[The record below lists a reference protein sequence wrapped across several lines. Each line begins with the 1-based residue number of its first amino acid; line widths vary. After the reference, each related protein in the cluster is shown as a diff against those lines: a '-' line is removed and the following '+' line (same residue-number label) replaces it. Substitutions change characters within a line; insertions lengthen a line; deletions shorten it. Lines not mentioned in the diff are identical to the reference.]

1 MIFDTPA
8 FAVGG
13 FDTATSRSVT
23 FFQRNRGA
31 CLPAGVASCKG
42 IRSGKSRRAA
52 KLVAPMKAIRFHQ
65 HGGPEALRYEDAPT
79 PEPGPG
85 EVLIALRAAALN
97 HLDLFA
103 RDGAIPRVP
112 LPHIGGAG
120 RPGGGG
126 ATGPGAGPVPGGTPA
141 LLFPRVTHGP
151 LRLLPP

>member
-1 MIFDTPA
+1 MIFDTTA

-31 CLPAGVASCKG
+31 CLPAGVASCNG

-65 HGGPEALRYEDAPT
+65 HGGPEVLRYEDAPT

-112 LPHIGGAG
+112 LPHIGGGAG
-120 RPGGGG
+120 AGGG
-126 ATGPGAGPVPGGTPA
+126 AADRSWAGRYPRGPRAFFPPRPRAGP
-141 LLFPRVTHGP
+141 R
-151 LRLLPP
+151 